1 MSVSIVSAR
10 SFFALSA
17 SALVALCLL
26 GLAAPAMAA
35 NFAVSVTGNFS
46 PSTLTIHVG
55 DTVTFTN
62 VGSGF
67 HNVAADDGSF
77 RCARGC
83 DGAGGDG
90 APSATVWSATVA
102 FNTPGSIRYI
112 CDAHPSMVGHVVVED
127 TSSNAFNLDQHG
139 LSGSWANAATDSQGV
154 VMTVW
159 PDLVGPGRGSLFG
172 GWFTYDVTAAGGQRW
187 YTVQGDVTDSD
198 DSATMPIY
206 QTQGG
211 AFDTS
216 QATSTAPVG
225 QAVMHFDDCTHGS
238 LAYTFSDGSGRSGT
252 IPLARL
258 LANVNCTTDGTNTGG
273 GAYLRSG
280 AWADLGTSGQGLVM
294 DINPPQSVFF
304 AAWYTFL
311 ANAGQNAGV
320 TSQHWYTLQAAIPA
334 TFSALNDVG
343 IYESTGGVFDQHA
356 TTATAPVGSADITWQ
371 SCSLAT
377 MAYTFTA
384 GPHAG
389 LSGTLDLTRLGPVP
403 AGCSL

>member
-1 MSVSIVSAR
+1 MFTRILIA
-10 SFFALSA
+10 FL
-17 SALVALCLL
+17 LCAC
-26 GLAAPAMAA
+26 LAVPATAA
-35 NFAVSVTGNFS
+35 TFNVSVTSNRFV
-46 PSTLTIHVG
+46 PSSLTIHVG

-62 VGSGF
+62 EGGF

-83 DGAGGDG
+83 DGVAGGDG
-90 APSATVWSATVA
+90 TPSAAAWTDSIT
-102 FNTPGSIRYI
+102 FNTAGGVGYHCEVHAGMGMVGSITI
-112 CDAHPSMVGHVVVED
+112 EDAPAS
-127 TSSNAFNLDQHG
+127 TFNLDQHG

-154 VMTVW
+154 LMTVW

-172 GWFTYDVTAAGGQRW
+172 GWFTFDVSAAGGQRW

-206 QTQGG
+206 RTEGG
-211 AFDTS
+211 AFDTG
-216 QATSTAPVG
+216 QATSTAAVG

-238 LAYTFSDGSGRSGT
+238 LTYTFTDGSGRSGT
-252 IPLARL
+252 IPLTRL
-258 LANVNCTTDGTNTGG
+258 LANVNCTADGTNTGG

-280 AWADLGTSGQGLVM
+280 AWADLGNSGQGVVM
-294 DINPPQSVFF
+294 DINPPQGVFF

-311 ANAGQNAGV
+311 ANAGQNAG
-320 TSQHWYTLQAAIPA
+320 SAAQHWYTLQAAIPNS
-334 TFSALNDVG
+334 FSALNDVG
-343 IYESTGGVFDQHA
+343 IFESTGGVFDQHA
-356 TTATAPVGSADITWQ
+356 TTTTAPVGTADITWQ
-371 SCSLAT
+371 SCSSAT

-384 GPHAG
+384 GPNAG

>member
-1 MSVSIVSAR
+1 MFTRMLTAI
-10 SFFALSA
+10 L
-17 SALVALCLL
+17 LCTC
-26 GLAAPAMAA
+26 LAAPATAA
-35 NFAVSVTGNFS
+35 TFNVSVTSNRFV
-46 PSTLTIHVG
+46 PSSLTIHVG

-62 VGSGF
+62 AGGF

-83 DGAGGDG
+83 DGVAGGDG
-90 APSATVWSATVA
+90 TPNPSAWTSSIT
-102 FNTPGSIRYI
+102 FNTAGGVGYRCEVHAGMGMVGSITI
-112 CDAHPSMVGHVVVED
+112 EDAPAV
-127 TSSNAFNLDQHG
+127 TFNPNQHG

-172 GWFTYDVTAAGGQRW
+172 GWFTFDVSAAGGQRW
-187 YTVQGDVTDSD
+187 YTVQGDVTSSD

-206 QTQGG
+206 ATQGG
-211 AFDTS
+211 AFDTN
-216 QATSTAPVG
+216 QATTTAPIG
-225 QAVMHFDDCTHGS
+225 QAVVHFDDCTHGS
-238 LAYTFSDGSGRSGT
+238 LAYTFTDGSGRSGT

-258 LANVNCTTDGTNTGG
+258 LANVNCTADGTNTGG

-294 DINPPQSVFF
+294 DINPPQGVFF

-311 ANAGQNAGV
+311 ANAGQNAGGAG
-320 TSQHWYTLQAAIPA
+320 QHWYTLQGAIPA
-334 TFSALNDVG
+334 SFAALDNVG
-343 IYESTGGVFDQHA
+343 IFESTGGVFDQHVTT
-356 TTATAPVGSADITWQ
+356 TTAQVGSANITWQ
-371 SCSLAT
+371 SCSSAT
-377 MAYTFTA
+377 MAYSFTA
-384 GPHAG
+384 GPNAG

>member
-1 MSVSIVSAR
+1 MFTR
-10 SFFALSA
+10 SLTAFL
-17 SALVALCLL
+17 LCIC
-26 GLAAPAMAA
+26 LAAPATAA
-35 NFAVSVTGNFS
+35 TFNVSVTSNRFV
-46 PSTLTIHVG
+46 PSSLTIHVG
-55 DTVTFTN
+55 DSVRFTN
-62 VGSGF
+62 AGGF

-77 RCARGC
+77 RCAQGC
-83 DGAGGDG
+83 DGSGGNGTPSGSAWTTTVTFDTAGDIGYHCEVHAG
-90 APSATVWSATVA
+90 M
-102 FNTPGSIRYI
+102 G
-112 CDAHPSMVGHVVVED
+112 MVGTISVEG
-127 TSSNAFNLDQHG
+127 TTPPAPFNLNQHG

-159 PDLVGPGRGSLFG
+159 PDHVGPGRGSLFG

-311 ANAGQNAGV
+311 ANADPNAGA
-320 TSQHWYTLQAAIPA
+320 SGQHWYTLQAAIPA
-334 TFSALNDVG
+334 SFSALTNVG